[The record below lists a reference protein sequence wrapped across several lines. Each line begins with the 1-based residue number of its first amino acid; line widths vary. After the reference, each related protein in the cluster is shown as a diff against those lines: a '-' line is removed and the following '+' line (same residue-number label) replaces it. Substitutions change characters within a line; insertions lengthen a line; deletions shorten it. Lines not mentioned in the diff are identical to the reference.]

1 MLIQLSCASSGD
13 FNGAYDSS
21 TCLDDL
27 AKWANTKDVIADS
40 GPLAYDGDQTITTH
54 TVGFAEPSL
63 SAPGSLIVA
72 TAAAGNGQFIPAD
85 NADTLRRAIS
95 KIFAE
100 TLSVNTAF
108 SSPAVS
114 VNAFNRATHL
124 DDLYFT
130 LFKPGDGNHWGG
142 NLKKYKLKFEVDV
155 TDKDGDGDTTEKL
168 PYIADASSPE
178 KHAVDNTGFFSKL
191 VKSYWSSLVDGDD
204 VEVGGAAGALTTS
217 RNVYTYTGSY
227 TDKNGVLTPANK
239 VLTASVNAVEVSNTN
254 LTDSL
259 LNIVSRPPLISTTP
273 YRETLI
279 NWAAGLDALSLTNP
293 NDVRLEMGDPL
304 HAQPALV
311 QYGGTSANPDMV
323 AYVATNDGYLHAFDA
338 DNGEEI
344 FSFIPQELL
353 SELPSVMENLGGGKQ
368 YGLDGNVV
376 AWIDD
381 KNNNGKVDGSDR
393 VYLYISMRR
402 GGRDIYALD
411 VTDRTSPELLWVIK
425 GGTGR
430 YKELGETWSTVN
442 VEKIKQG
449 STDKTVLVFGGG
461 YDSSQDNASVTT
473 PDGVGRTV
481 YIANAKTGQRMWSA
495 RANSST
501 PDMDYSIPARV
512 KPLDISGDGY
522 MDRLYVADMGGQIF
536 RYDIDNH
543 NGENVRNSITG
554 ARIANLSG
562 SGVAGARRFL
572 LPSRCCCC
580 G

>member
-1 MLIQLSCASSGD
+1 
-13 FNGAYDSS
+13 
-21 TCLDDL
+21 
-27 AKWANTKDVIADS
+27 
-40 GPLAYDGDQTITTH
+40 
-54 TVGFAEPSL
+54 
-63 SAPGSLIVA
+63 
-72 TAAAGNGQFIPAD
+72 
-85 NADTLRRAIS
+85 
-95 KIFAE
+95 
-100 TLSVNTAF
+100 
-108 SSPAVS
+108 
-114 VNAFNRATHL
+114 
-124 DDLYFT
+124 
-130 LFKPGDGNHWGG
+130 
-142 NLKKYKLKFEVDV
+142 
-155 TDKDGDGDTTEKL
+155 
-168 PYIADASSPE
+168 
-178 KHAVDNTGFFSKL
+178 
-191 VKSYWSSLVDGDD
+191 
-204 VEVGGAAGALTTS
+204 
-217 RNVYTYTGSY
+217 
-227 TDKNGVLTPANK
+227 
-239 VLTASVNAVEVSNTN
+239 
-254 LTDSL
+254 
-259 LNIVSRPPLISTTP
+259 RPPLISTTP

-279 NWAAGLDALSLTNP
+279 NWAAGFDALSLTDP
-293 NDVRLEMGDPL
+293 NEVRLEMGDPL

-323 AYVATNDGYLHAFDA
+323 AYVATNDGYLHAFDV

-430 YKELGETWSTVN
+430 YQELGETWSTVN

-495 RANSST
+495 KANSST

-543 NGENVRNSITG
+543 NGENVRKSITG

-562 SGVAGARRFL
+562 SGVAGARRFYYPPDVAVVDDKRGGKYHALVISSGYRAHPLNEDIHDRIYMIKDKDTGYTISLTTNVTESDLHDATSNLAGGDAGVGAAAETIRDAELASIQGADGWYIKLDDETSPGSWLGEKGLAEPLIIEGIAIVTTYTPNAATTLNSCTPNIGGGKVFFLDL
-572 LPSRCCCC
+572 LDATPAYPQSVDKRPQRHSKLARGGIPPSPSVIITGGDDIVPTLCVGTEC
-580 G
+580 GAANLGLGVRKTYWHEVEK